1 MLSPEIIK
9 KIRQIEIATR
19 RLLTGSLV
27 GDSRSAVK
35 GEGFEFDQI
44 RDYQM
49 GDDVRAIDW
58 NSSARMDKLLVKQYI
73 QERNRTVI
81 LAVDVSASTLF
92 SSDDALKSDII
103 AQIASVLALVA
114 DYGKDTVSLL
124 LFSDEIELFIPA
136 GRGRQHVRLI
146 MEKLFSYKAAR
157 KKTNLAVALDR
168 LITLARSD
176 GIVFLISD
184 FIDMQITPVRPEFIE
199 GAKLGAERNGRGDV
213 DISHGKQNACKKL
226 LPLMAKKYDFIA
238 VRCLDRREKV
248 LPAVGFIQV
257 KDSETG
263 LEAMLDLRTR
273 PAQSVSLF
281 LRDRLLEQEQLFK
294 KTGISLVDIE
304 IDKPFMGEVIR
315 FFRRRM
321 SY

>member
-103 AQIASVLALVA
+103 AQLASVLALVA

-136 GRGRQHVRLI
+136 GRGRQHVRL
-146 MEKLFSYKAAR
+146 
-157 KKTNLAVALDR
+157 
-168 LITLARSD
+168 
-176 GIVFLISD
+176 
-184 FIDMQITPVRPEFIE
+184 
-199 GAKLGAERNGRGDV
+199 
-213 DISHGKQNACKKL
+213 
-226 LPLMAKKYDFIA
+226 
-238 VRCLDRREKV
+238 
-248 LPAVGFIQV
+248 
-257 KDSETG
+257 
-263 LEAMLDLRTR
+263 
-273 PAQSVSLF
+273 
-281 LRDRLLEQEQLFK
+281 
-294 KTGISLVDIE
+294 
-304 IDKPFMGEVIR
+304 
-315 FFRRRM
+315 
-321 SY
+321 